1 MILALDQG
9 TTSSRAIVFDARGE
23 VVAFDQREFPQH
35 FPQPGWVEHDPS
47 DIWTSQ
53 LEVARGALRNAS
65 LSAADVVAIGITNQ
79 RETTIL
85 WDRATGRPV
94 HNAIVWQDRRTAAM
108 CDGLR
113 ARGIEDLV
121 RAQTGLLLDPY
132 FCATKIA
139 WLLDNVDGLRARA
152 IAGEI
157 AFGTVDA
164 WLIWNLTGGARGDAR
179 HVTDVTNASRTMLF
193 DIHRLCWSDELLSAF
208 GIPRAVL
215 PDVLPCT
222 AEFGT
227 TAVEHFGGGIRIA
240 GVAGD
245 QQAALVGQAGFT
257 PGLAK
262 NTYGT
267 GSFVVLNTGERVVRS
282 EHGLLSTVA
291 FAFERDRATYALE
304 GSIFVTGAAV
314 QWLRDGLG
322 VIEHSSDVEALA
334 REVDDSGDCF
344 FVPAFTGL
352 GAPYWDPH
360 ARGAIVGLT
369 RGTTRAHLARAAL
382 DAMAYQTADVVAAM
396 ERDAGMRIAEL
407 RVDGG
412 ACANDL
418 VMQFQADMLGVP
430 VVRPACIETTA
441 LGAAYLAGLQT
452 GFWSDVATVAR
463 QWRENAR
470 FSPRLDAALRSAL
483 LGRWRRAVERSRDWT
498 RD

>member
-1 MILALDQG
+1 VHVILALDQG
-9 TTSSRAIVFDARGE
+9 TTSSRAVVFGPDGDVRG
-23 VVAFDQREFPQH
+23 FDQRELTQYFPQA
-35 FPQPGWVEHDPS
+35 GWVEHAPAE
-47 DIWTSQ
+47 IWSSQ
-53 LEVARGALRNAS
+53 LETARGALRNAGVA
-65 LSAADVVAIGITNQ
+65 AADVGAIGITNQ

-85 WDRATGRPV
+85 WDRATGEPV
-94 HNAIVWQDRRTAAM
+94 HNAIVWQDRRTAPQ
-108 CDGLR
+108 CDDLR
-113 ARGIEDLV
+113 ARGVGELV
-121 RAQTGLLLDPY
+121 TAQTGLLLDPY
-132 FCATKIA
+132 FSATKIA
-139 WLLDNVDGLRARA
+139 WLLENVTGLRARA
-152 IAGEI
+152 EAGEI
-157 AFGTVDA
+157 AFGTVDS
-164 WLIWNLTGGARGDAR
+164 WLIWNLTGGAR

-193 DIHRLCWSDELLSAF
+193 DIHRLCWSDELLAAF
-208 GIPRAVL
+208 GIPRALL
-215 PDVLPCT
+215 PEVLPCT

-227 TAVEHFGGGIRIA
+227 TAVAHLGGAIRIT

-245 QQAALVGQAGFT
+245 QQAALVGQAGFQ

-267 GSFVVLNTGERVVRS
+267 GSFVVLNTGDRVVRS
-282 EHGLLSTVA
+282 EQGLLSTVA
-291 FAFERDRATYALE
+291 FAFEAGRATYALE

-322 VIEHSSDVEALA
+322 IIESSSDVERLA

-352 GAPYWDPH
+352 GAPYWDPY
-360 ARGAIVGLT
+360 ARGAIVGIT

-396 ERDAGMRIAEL
+396 ERDAGIRLAEL

-412 ACANDL
+412 ASANAL
-418 VMQFQADMLGVP
+418 AMQFQADVLGVP

-452 GFWSDVATVAR
+452 GYWSDVDTVAR
-463 QWRENAR
+463 QWREGAR
-470 FSPRLDAALRSAL
+470 FSPAMDAARRGAL
-483 LGRWRRAVERSRDWT
+483 LNRWRRAVERSRDWT